1 ISDVGLE
8 NCDVRAER
16 RKCLADI
23 LEIRI
28 FLPAPSYQDEVFDVA
43 LCYQPFGDFDPKRT
57 KPSGDEIGSLEIGRS
72 YRSLGS
78 DCTNHACHESS
89 GLPYRDL
96 ILPIAVENFAQQ
108 CGSVIRRQ
116 GVRA

>member
-1 ISDVGLE
+1 MEDAFEGRMEFLDKAKQPPDILFISDVGLE

-89 GLPYRDL
+89 ALP
-96 ILPIAVENFAQQ
+96 
-108 CGSVIRRQ
+108 
-116 GVRA
+116 